1 MGNFED
7 SLDDSLMIEL
17 GQMPSSFVLE
27 QIYEN
32 NVLKEEKEEVQMILN
47 MCQTWSWA

>member
-1 MGNFED
+1 MNNFED
-7 SLDDSLMIEL
+7 SIEDSLMIEL

-27 QIYEN
+27 KIYEN
-32 NVLKEEKEEVQMILN
+32 NVLKEEQEEVKMFLN

>member
-1 MGNFED
+1 MSNFED
-7 SLDDSLMIEL
+7 LAEESLMIEL

-32 NVLKEEKEEVQMILN
+32 NVLKEEKEEMQMILN

>member
-1 MGNFED
+1 MSSFED
-7 SLDDSLMIEL
+7 CLEDSLMIEL
-17 GQMPSSFVLE
+17 GQMPSSIVLE

-32 NVLKEEKEEVQMILN
+32 NVLKEEQEEVRMFLN

>member
-1 MGNFED
+1 MNNFEE

-27 QIYEN
+27 QMYEN
-32 NVLKEEKEEVQMILN
+32 NVLREEQEEVQMFLN